1 MQFCRTVTTRA
12 QRKAGLGAAKAL
24 LKGSFTLTAESSPVL
39 LYMAFKHYSSQTVTC
54 SQSESS
60 VFTEALFIQ
69 RHLKW
74 ILFSIIIRDL
84 RNHHFLNSLM
94 KTMT

>member
-24 LKGSFTLTAESSPVL
+24 LKGSFTLMAESSPV
-39 LYMAFKHYSSQTVTC
+39 LYMAFKHYSSQTMTC